1 MEQKEKRYRLLLLI
15 LILITVISMGVT
27 VWALFFR
34 GPAQKPAPDYA
45 PPDIEQN
52 AQPMPDQNTSKLES
66 PGGGGAIG
74 VEYEP
79 QMTVDLSEKAL
90 MFLYVN
96 PERSTRNV
104 AVEIYAGDRLIA
116 RSGIIKPGF
125 RLQHLPLEDGAETL
139 REGVYS
145 GKMLLLS
152 YHPQSGEK
160 EMLNTECAVT
170 ITVQK

>member
-1 MEQKEKRYRLLLLI
+1 MEQKEKRYRLILLI
-15 LILITVISMGVT
+15 LILITLISMGVT

-34 GPAQKPAPDYA
+34 GPVQKPSPDYA
-45 PPDIEQN
+45 PPQVEQN
-52 AQPMPDQNTSKLES
+52 ALPIPDQNTSKLES

-79 QMTVDLSEKAL
+79 QMTADLSEKVLAL
-90 MFLYVN
+90 LYVN

-104 AVEIYAGDRLIA
+104 AVEIYVEDRLIA
-116 RSGIIKPGF
+116 RSGVIEPGY
-125 RLQHLPLEDGAETL
+125 RLQNLPLLDGVETL
-139 REGVYS
+139 QEGVYN

-170 ITVQK
+170 VTIQK